1 MALDAQKRPCFAV
14 VIPTLDKLFES
25 IACVTGGL
33 LYFLNLAERSIE
45 HYPADALADTLTNF
59 LTAQEQKPAALR
71 SISAPERMAALVQTI
86 AFCHSLTAD
95 DFILTHNGVPQTL
108 QLETDTDSQPLA
120 QVVMVEIGGQGTR
133 HLRDYDNLR
142 AELDAVIGDVR
153 DLVAVVSFD
162 SKPRI
167 TQDSPTIRTP
177 QQKQSPN

>member
-1 MALDAQKRPCFAV
+1 
-14 VIPTLDKLFES
+14 
-25 IACVTGGL
+25 
-33 LYFLNLAERSIE
+33 
-45 HYPADALADTLTNF
+45 
-59 LTAQEQKPAALR
+59 
-71 SISAPERMAALVQTI
+71 MAALVQTI
-86 AFCHSLTAD
+86 ASCHSLTAD
-95 DFILTHNGVPQTL
+95 DFILTDNGVPQTL